1 MNGIKLFIFLT
12 MNIEK
17 EIQDL
22 DAMTSWS
29 EKIEKTKRIRENIG
43 KQKKKFEELA
53 NQIVKNEIPIVK
65 KPKKLV
71 ALDDMLREFESAKN
85 LEDKMKYY
93 GWILDYISK
102 VEKELFTE

>member
-1 MNGIKLFIFLT
+1 MNEWNKIIHILT

-22 DAMTSWS
+22 DSMTSWS

-71 ALDDMLREFESAKN
+71 SDLADL
-85 LEDKMKYY
+85 
-93 GWILDYISK
+93 ISLSSFDQK
-102 VEKELFTE
+102 